1 MTVQSYWVQVSEWTG
16 VYIYCVRPNSVVM
29 VTVWKIRAKGFHFSP
44 VGSLVIGSVGVFFLP
59 HPPDFISRGET
70 FYSYAFIIFVRVGV
84 SVDQN

>member
-1 MTVQSYWVQVSEWTG
+1 MQVSEWTG
-16 VYIYCVRPNSVVM
+16 VYIYRVRPNSV

-44 VGSLVIGSVGVFFLP
+44 VGALVIASVGFFFSSPLP
-59 HPPDFISRGET
+59 NFISRDET